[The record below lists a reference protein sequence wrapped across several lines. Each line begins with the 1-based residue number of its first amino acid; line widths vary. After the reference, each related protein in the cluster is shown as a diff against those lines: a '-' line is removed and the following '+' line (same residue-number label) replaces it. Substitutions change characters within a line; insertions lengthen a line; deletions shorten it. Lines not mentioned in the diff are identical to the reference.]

1 MTSATAILLNPT
13 PLPTKMAWIC
23 TTFLMSNNALAS
35 IEEDIAIKFP
45 RFSEAVISEDL
56 ETVLMLADEI
66 IVLLGDRNRKCKLL
80 KCGIL

>member
-45 RFSEAVISEDL
+45 RFSEAVISEDSK
-56 ETVLMLADEI
+56 TVVTLSDEI
-66 IVLLGDRNRKCKLL
+66 IILLGDRNKKCRLL
-80 KCGIL
+80 K